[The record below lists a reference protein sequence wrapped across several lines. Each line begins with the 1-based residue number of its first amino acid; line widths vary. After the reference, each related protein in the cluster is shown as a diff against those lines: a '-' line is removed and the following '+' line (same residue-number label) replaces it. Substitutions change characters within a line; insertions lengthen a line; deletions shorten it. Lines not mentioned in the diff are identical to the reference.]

1 VNQLIKFGEGRAGNG
16 DMIRATMEQPVQQ
29 IASAEMN
36 GPRQYRGVGGW
47 LLLFIVSL
55 TIITPVFQ
63 GYIVYNEWKLYSAA
77 PSSLLFKILAA
88 DWSMRVILIVLA
100 IYAGISLWRVKPG
113 APRVA
118 KTYLVAVF
126 AQQVVLLMMGFWIA
140 SKVSATSENISSV
153 IMEPL
158 RSIIYVVIWYSY
170 LNKSQRVAATYSDFS
185 PSKL

>member
-1 VNQLIKFGEGRAGNG
+1 
-16 DMIRATMEQPVQQ
+16 MIRATMEQPAQQ
-29 IASAEMN
+29 IVSAEMN
-36 GPRQYRGVGGW
+36 GPPQYRGVGGW

-63 GYIVYNEWKLYSAA
+63 GYIVYNELKLYHAA
-77 PSSLLFKILAA
+77 PSPLLFKILAV
-88 DWSMRVILIVLA
+88 DWSMRVILLVLG

-126 AQQVVLLMMGFWIA
+126 AQQVVLLLMGFWIA
-140 SKVSATSENISSV
+140 SKLAATPENIGSV

-170 LNKSQRVAATYSDFS
+170 LNKSKRVAATYPVFS